1 MRERKKHKKIV
12 VKSDGFTKKA
22 QNYNRINVQ
31 YISANEGSYYHF
43 MCKTCKY
50 NKRKCEKGLIPS
62 ECAKKGEKYK

>member
-1 MRERKKHKKIV
+1 MRERKQHKKIV

-50 NKRKCEKGLIPS
+50 NKRKCEKGLIPI